1 MRSFKSNR
9 AKPPPGLTEGPS
21 SILVTGG
28 CGFIGS
34 HIVDAFVRKGWEV
47 GILDNLSTG
56 DESNLKAGLKV
67 RLHKGDIRDLEA
79 VKRAMDGYKVVSHQA
94 ALVSVARS
102 VEDPLVSNAVNV
114 GGTLNVLTAAC
125 DSGVERVVYASSSSV
140 YGETETLPKTETMQ
154 ASPASPYAVSK
165 LSAENYC
172 RTFASVYG
180 LKTVSLRYFNVY
192 GPRQREGP
200 YSGVIPAF
208 VGNVL
213 AGKPPVI
220 NGDGSQTRDFTYV
233 QDTVQANVLCIE
245 KNVKAGE
252 VFNVGS
258 ASRTSILE
266 LAGIV
271 AVLGGKPGL
280 KPEFGPER
288 KGDVKHSYA
297 DISKISASVGYKP
310 TYTLQRG
317 LKEVF
322 GWMGG
327 SNQTNGGS

>member
-1 MRSFKSNR
+1 MESLKSNR
-9 AKPPPGLTEGPS
+9 AQPRPGLTEGPS

-28 CGFIGS
+28 YGFIGS
-34 HIVDAFVRKGWEV
+34 HIADAFVKKGWEV

-56 DESNLKAGLKV
+56 TVSNLKAGRRV
-67 RLHKGDIRDLEA
+67 RVHNGDVRDIDA
-79 VKRAMDGYKVVSHQA
+79 VRKAMVGYETVSHQA

-114 GGTLNVLTAAC
+114 GGTLNILTAAR
-125 DSGVERVVYASSSSV
+125 DAGVKRVVYASSSSV

-154 ASPASPYAVSK
+154 TNPVSPYAVSK
-165 LSAENYC
+165 LAAENYC

-180 LKTVSLRYFNVY
+180 LSTVSLRYFNVY

-208 VGNVL
+208 VGSVL
-213 AGKPPVI
+213 AGKPPII
-220 NGDGSQTRDFTYV
+220 NGDGSQSRDFTYV
-233 QDTVQANVLCIE
+233 QDAVQANILCIE
-245 KNVKAGE
+245 KNVKPGE

-266 LAGIV
+266 LAEIV
-271 AVLGGKPGL
+271 ARLGGKPGL
-280 KPEFGPER
+280 TPEFRPDRE
-288 KGDVKHSYA
+288 GDVKHSYA
-297 DISKISASVGYKP
+297 DISKISAAVGYKP
-310 TYTLQRG
+310 EYTLQKG

-322 GWMGG
+322 SWMAG
-327 SNQTNGGS
+327 SNHSVGDK

>member
-1 MRSFKSNR
+1 
-9 AKPPPGLTEGPS
+9 LTEGPS

-34 HIVDAFVRKGWEV
+34 HIVDAFVKRGWEV

-56 DESNLKAGLKV
+56 TELNLNSGRRV
-67 RLHKGDIRDLEA
+67 RFHKGDVRDIEA
-79 VKRAMDGYKVVSHQA
+79 VRKAMDGYKAVSHQA

-102 VEDPLVSNAVNV
+102 VEDPIVSNAVNV
-114 GGTLNVLTAAC
+114 GGTLNVLTAAR
-125 DSGVERVVYASSSSV
+125 DSGVERLVYASSSSV
-140 YGETETLPKTETMQ
+140 YGETETLPKIETMQ
-154 ASPASPYAVSK
+154 TSPASPYAVSK
-165 LSAENYC
+165 LAAENYC

-180 LKTVSLRYFNVY
+180 LRTVSLRYFNVY

-208 VGNVL
+208 VGSVL

-220 NGDGSQTRDFTYV
+220 NGDGSRTRDFTYV
-233 QDTVQANVLCIE
+233 QDAVQANVLCIE
-245 KNVKAGE
+245 KNVKPGE

-266 LAGIV
+266 LARIV
-271 AVLGGKPGL
+271 ARLGGKPGL
-280 KPEFGPER
+280 KPEFRPER
-288 KGDVKHSYA
+288 KGDVEHSYA
-297 DISKISASVGYKP
+297 DIGKISTAVGYKP
-310 TYTLQRG
+310 RYTLQRG

-322 GWMGG
+322 SWMAG
-327 SNQTNGGS
+327 SSQRDGS

>member
-1 MRSFKSNR
+1 MTK
-9 AKPPPGLTEGPS
+9 GPS

-34 HIVDAFVRKGWEV
+34 HIVDAFIRKGWEV
-47 GILDNLSTG
+47 GIYDSLSTG
-56 DESNLKAGLKV
+56 AESNLKVDQRV
-67 RLHKGDIRDLEA
+67 RFHKGDIRDSNA
-79 VKRAMDGYKVVSHQA
+79 VRKAMSGYKVVSHQA

-114 GGTLNVLTAAC
+114 GGTLNVLTAAR

-140 YGETETLPKTETMQ
+140 YGETETLPKTETMETD
-154 ASPASPYAVSK
+154 PASPYAVSK
-165 LSAENYC
+165 LAAENYC

-180 LKTVSLRYFNVY
+180 LRTVSLRYFNVY

-208 VGNVL
+208 VGGVL

-233 QDTVQANVLCIE
+233 QDAIQANVLCVE
-245 KNVKAGE
+245 KNVKPGE

-266 LAGIV
+266 LARIV
-271 AVLGGKPGL
+271 TRLGGKPGL
-280 KPEFGPER
+280 EPEFRPER

-297 DISKISASVGYKP
+297 DISKISAAVGYEP
-310 TYTLQRG
+310 GYTLQKG

-322 GWMGG
+322 SWMES
-327 SNQTNGGS
+327 SNR

>member
-1 MRSFKSNR
+1 M
-9 AKPPPGLTEGPS
+9 TDGPS

-56 DESNLKAGLKV
+56 TESNLKAGLKV
-67 RLHKGDIRDLEA
+67 RFHKGDIRDLDT
-79 VKRAMDGYKVVSHQA
+79 VRRAMDGYKAVSHQA

-114 GGTLNVLTAAC
+114 GGTLNVLTAAR

-140 YGETETLPKTETMQ
+140 YGETEALPKTETMQ
-154 ASPASPYAVSK
+154 ANPASPYAVAK
-165 LSAENYC
+165 LAAENYC

-180 LKTVSLRYFNVY
+180 LRTVSLRYFNVY

-208 VGNVL
+208 VGSVL
-213 AGKPPVI
+213 AGRPPVI

-233 QDTVQANVLCIE
+233 QDAVQANVLCIE

-258 ASRTSILE
+258 ASQTSILE
-266 LAGIV
+266 LARIV
-271 AVLGGKPGL
+271 ARLGGKPGL

-288 KGDVKHSYA
+288 KGDVRHSYA
-297 DISKISASVGYKP
+297 DIGKISASVGYKP
-310 TYTLQRG
+310 RYTLQRG
-317 LKEVF
+317 LKDVF
-322 GWMGG
+322 GWMAGP
-327 SNQTNGGS
+327 SQTNRGT

>member
-1 MRSFKSNR
+1 M
-9 AKPPPGLTEGPS
+9 
-21 SILVTGG
+21 TGG

-34 HIVDAFVRKGWEV
+34 HIVEAFLRKGWEV
-47 GILDNLSTG
+47 GILDDLSTG
-56 DESNLKAGLKV
+56 TESNLKAGLKV
-67 RLHKGDIRDLEA
+67 RFHKGDIRDLDA
-79 VKRAMDGYKVVSHQA
+79 VRRAMDGYKAVSHQA

-102 VEDPLVSNAVNV
+102 VDDPIMSNAVNV
-114 GGTLNVLTAAC
+114 GGTLNVLTAAR

-154 ASPASPYAVSK
+154 ANPASPYAVSK
-165 LSAENYC
+165 LAGENYC
-172 RTFASVYG
+172 RTFATVYG
-180 LKTVSLRYFNVY
+180 LRTVSLRYFNVY

-213 AGKPPVI
+213 AGRPPVI

-233 QDTVQANVLCIE
+233 QDAVEANVICIE

-271 AVLGGKPGL
+271 ARLGGRPGL
-280 KPEFGPER
+280 KPEFRPER
-288 KGDVKHSYA
+288 KGDVRHSYA
-297 DISKISASVGYKP
+297 DISKISASVGYNP
-310 TYTLQRG
+310 RYTLQRG

-322 GWMGG
+322 DWMAGP
-327 SNQTNGGS
+327 NQTDRGN

>member
-1 MRSFKSNR
+1 M
-9 AKPPPGLTEGPS
+9 
-21 SILVTGG
+21 TGG

-34 HIVDAFVRKGWEV
+34 HIVEEFVRRGWEV
-47 GILDNLSTG
+47 GVLDNVSTG
-56 DESNLKAGLKV
+56 AESNLKAARRV
-67 RLHKGDIRDLEA
+67 RYHKGDIRDFDA
-79 VKRAMDGYKVVSHQA
+79 VRKAMHGYKAVSHQA

-102 VEDPLVSNAVNV
+102 VEDPIVSNAVNV
-114 GGTLNVLTAAC
+114 GGTLNVLTAAR

-154 ASPASPYAVSK
+154 TNPASPYAVSK
-165 LSAENYC
+165 LAAENYC

-180 LKTVSLRYFNVY
+180 LRTVSLRYFNVY
-192 GPRQREGP
+192 GPRQRAGP

-208 VGNVL
+208 VGSVL
-213 AGKPPVI
+213 AGKPPLI

-233 QDTVQANVLCIE
+233 QDAVQANVLCTE
-245 KNVKAGE
+245 KDINPGD

-258 ASRTSILE
+258 SSQTSILE

-271 AVLGGKPGL
+271 ARLGGKPAL

-288 KGDVKHSYA
+288 KGDVRHSYA
-297 DISKISASVGYKP
+297 DTGKISAAVGYKP
-310 TYTLQRG
+310 EFTLQTG

-322 GWMGG
+322 SWMEN
-327 SNQTNGGS
+327 SIQRDRRS

>member
-1 MRSFKSNR
+1 MTK
-9 AKPPPGLTEGPS
+9 GPS

-56 DESNLKAGLKV
+56 TESNLKAGRRV
-67 RLHKGDIRDLEA
+67 RLHKGDVRDIDA
-79 VKRAMDGYKVVSHQA
+79 VRAAMDGYETVSHQA

-102 VEDPLVSNAVNV
+102 VEDPFASNAVNL
-114 GGTLNVLTAAC
+114 GGTLNVLAAAR

-154 ASPASPYAVSK
+154 TDPVSPYAVSK
-165 LSAENYC
+165 LAAENYC
-172 RTFASVYG
+172 KAFARVYG
-180 LKTVSLRYFNVY
+180 LRTVSLRYFNVY
-192 GPRQREGP
+192 GPRQSAGP

-208 VGNVL
+208 VGEVL
-213 AGKPPVI
+213 AGKAPVI

-233 QDTVQANVLCIE
+233 QDAVQANVLCIE
-245 KNVKAGE
+245 AKVKPGE

-258 ASRTSILE
+258 SSQTSILE
-266 LAGIV
+266 LAKIV
-271 AVLGGKPGL
+271 ARLGGKPGL
-280 KPEFGPER
+280 KPVFRQER

-297 DISKISASVGYKP
+297 DISKISAAVGYKP
-310 TYTLQRG
+310 RYTLQRG

-322 GWMGG
+322 NWMAG
-327 SNQTNGGS
+327 SSRLDRGSRAKNSTTI

>member
-1 MRSFKSNR
+1 M
-9 AKPPPGLTEGPS
+9 
-21 SILVTGG
+21 TGG

-34 HIVDAFVRKGWEV
+34 HVVEEFVRRGWEV
-47 GILDNLSTG
+47 GVLDNLSTG
-56 DESNLKAGLKV
+56 AESNLKPDRRV
-67 RLHKGDIRDLEA
+67 RFHRGDIRDFDA
-79 VKRAMDGYKVVSHQA
+79 VRKAMHGYKAVSHQA

-114 GGTLNVLTAAC
+114 GGTLNVLTAAR

-140 YGETETLPKTETMQ
+140 YGETETLPKTEAMQ
-154 ASPASPYAVSK
+154 TNPSSPYAVSK
-165 LSAENYC
+165 LAAENYC

-180 LKTVSLRYFNVY
+180 LRTVSLRYFNVY
-192 GPRQREGP
+192 GPRQRQGP

-208 VGNVL
+208 VGSVL

-233 QDTVQANVLCIE
+233 QDAVQANVLCVE
-245 KNVKAGE
+245 KDVIPGE

-258 ASRTSILE
+258 SSQTSILE

-271 AVLGGKPGL
+271 ARLGGKPGL

-297 DISKISASVGYKP
+297 DIGKISAAVGYKP
-310 TYTLQRG
+310 RYTLQRG
-317 LKEVF
+317 LKEF
-322 GWMGG
+322 FSWMTG
-327 SNQTNGGS
+327 SSQ

>member
-1 MRSFKSNR
+1 MTK
-9 AKPPPGLTEGPS
+9 GPS

-47 GILDNLSTG
+47 GVLDNLSTG
-56 DESNLKAGLKV
+56 VESNLNASERV
-67 RLHKGDIRDLEA
+67 RFHKGDVRDFDAVREA
-79 VKRAMDGYKVVSHQA
+79 MKGYETVSHQA

-102 VEDPLVSNAVNV
+102 VEDPLVSNLVNV
-114 GGTLNVLTAAC
+114 GGTLNVLTAAR

-154 ASPASPYAVSK
+154 TSPASPYAVSK
-165 LSAENYC
+165 LAAENYC
-172 RTFASVYG
+172 STFASVYG
-180 LKTVSLRYFNVY
+180 LRTVSLRYFNVY

-208 VGNVL
+208 VGSVL
-213 AGKPPVI
+213 TGKQPVI

-233 QDTVQANVLCIE
+233 QDAVQANVLCIE
-245 KNVKAGE
+245 KNVKPGE

-271 AVLGGKPGL
+271 SKLGGKPGL
-280 KPEFGPER
+280 KPEFRPER

-297 DISKISASVGYKP
+297 DIGRISGAVGYKP
-310 TYTLQRG
+310 EYTLQKG

-322 GWMGG
+322 SWMAG
-327 SNQTNGGS
+327 SSQLKRTS